1 MPPPSAEQYAT
12 WARGLRRGDEE
23 AFSSLY
29 HHTYDALHRFV
40 WYMTRD
46 TSATADVLQELYLKL
61 WQVRATVDPGRS
73 LKALLYQMARNFALN
88 HLRSRKRHT
97 HDRLDLVD
105 YELADTGTTEDA
117 LDEATLRTLL
127 TRCIDALPD
136 RRREAF
142 CLSRFEGLS
151 HQEIADVMG
160 LTPKTVNN
168 HIVLALQTLRH
179 HVHAQLPDASL

>member
-12 WARGLRRGDEE
+12 WAHGLRRGDEE

-61 WQVRATVDPGRS
+61 WQVRATVDPDRS

-88 HLRSRKRHT
+88 HLRSHKRHT
-97 HDRLDLVD
+97 HDRLDLVE
-105 YELADTGTTEDA
+105 YQLADPGTTGQIMQFRVRPA
-117 LDEATLRTLL
+117 LSLDPTTPPPFLVLPAITPLAGGTTRSLALL
-127 TRCIDALPD
+127 EEWMD
-136 RRREAF
+136 RRGYRQAD
-142 CLSRFEGLS
+142 
-151 HQEIADVMG
+151 IAKVFSEN
-160 LTPKTVNN
+160 LLRVYRTV
-168 HIVLALQTLRH
+168 IG
-179 HVHAQLPDASL
+179 